1 MKVKTLLIS
10 TAAFVITFGIGLGGT
25 LLLRDLVGK
34 TGNHSDAY
42 AQSLSGT
49 SSSPA
54 HDEELS
60 PDPDNRTT
68 PGHEHSPGQPM
79 PGPNPAD
86 NNNIKVKNSNVPVI
100 TGIDGPEFH
109 VIKRT
114 YSVKVHAEILSGGNP
129 SKEYIL
135 YDDSGT
141 ELKSGTS
148 PNLTLE
154 QCESGIYFVA
164 VRNTVTQDVSD
175 KYEIRGCR
183 IQKMSAK
190 RLEQICNS
198 GDYTTMRNIE
208 AYELSPE
215 IELSFEGIPDD
226 NKAASIDDICT
237 RISFGIW
244 KSVSISEIRYNDLN
258 LVEYVKFRVVI

>member
-1 MKVKTLLIS
+1 MKVKILLIS
-10 TAAFVITFGIGLGGT
+10 SAAFVITFGIGLGGT

-34 TGNHSDAY
+34 TGNSSDAY

-54 HDEELS
+54 HDEDLS
-60 PDPDNRTT
+60 PDSDSRTT
-68 PGHEHSPGQPM
+68 PVPEHSPGEPM

-129 SKEYIL
+129 AKEYIL

-148 PNLTLE
+148 PNLTLD
-154 QCESGIYFVA
+154 QCESGIYFVE

-215 IELSFEGIPDD
+215 MELSFEGIPDD